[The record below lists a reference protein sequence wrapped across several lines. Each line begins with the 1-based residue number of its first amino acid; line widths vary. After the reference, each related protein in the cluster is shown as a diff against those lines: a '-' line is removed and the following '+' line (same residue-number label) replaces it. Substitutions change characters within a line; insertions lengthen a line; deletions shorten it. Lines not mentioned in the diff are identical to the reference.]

1 MNIPGLRNHIPLG
14 APATR
19 EPCDGS
25 ESSMRVSLGF
35 TPRWFRDR
43 LGIDFSES
51 WHQDADVRFHSLTA
65 MKAHLHE
72 CFPEVP
78 FFVPSGDPDPSCV
91 TISGVYG
98 IMLISGLF
106 GLELDYR
113 VDDWPDA
120 AGGRKLSKDEI
131 SATPVPLPNGDYDV
145 FLDQHKLYIDLMK
158 QMDRLEEKFGIIPG
172 YLNYQGILN
181 VAMKLGGQD
190 IFLDLYDDPEFTRI
204 FFRRIAGLIG
214 AVSKRIQ
221 ARQRSSG
228 FHINLL
234 SMSNCVINM
243 LRPEQYAEFL
253 LPLDQ
258 ALSREYKRFGIHTC
272 NWDASPYAEYL
283 TGIENMGYFDTG
295 PAADLAGIRSLFPE
309 TRRAVLY
316 SPVWLVEKN
325 ENEIA
330 ADLERI
336 ARDFAPCDVVLAD
349 ENVLSG
355 RSDR

>member
-1 MNIPGLRNHIPLG
+1 
-14 APATR
+14 
-19 EPCDGS
+19 
-25 ESSMRVSLGF
+25 
-35 TPRWFRDR
+35 
-43 LGIDFSES
+43 
-51 WHQDADVRFHSLTA
+51 
-65 MKAHLHE
+65 
-72 CFPEVP
+72 
-78 FFVPSGDPDPSCV
+78 
-91 TISGVYG
+91 
-98 IMLISGLF
+98 
-106 GLELDYR
+106 
-113 VDDWPDA
+113 
-120 AGGRKLSKDEI
+120 
-131 SATPVPLPNGDYDV
+131 
-145 FLDQHKLYIDLMK
+145 
-158 QMDRLEEKFGIIPG
+158 
-172 YLNYQGILN
+172 
-181 VAMKLGGQD
+181 
-190 IFLDLYDDPEFTRI
+190 
-204 FFRRIAGLIG
+204 
-214 AVSKRIQ
+214 